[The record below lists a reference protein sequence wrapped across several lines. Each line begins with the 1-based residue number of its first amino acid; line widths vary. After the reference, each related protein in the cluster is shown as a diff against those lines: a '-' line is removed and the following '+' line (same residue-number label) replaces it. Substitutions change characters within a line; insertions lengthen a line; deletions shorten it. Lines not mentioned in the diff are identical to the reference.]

1 MPKKK
6 LAQKFQDWV
15 DARRR
20 FHLSPAHVQMA
31 RELGMNPRKL
41 GKIDNN
47 DQEPWKLPLPQFI
60 EHLYLKR
67 FGRERPE
74 VVVSIEE
81 RARQIEAKK
90 AAKRARKLERRAA
103 RLGGRPEPRAREDHP
118 RAELPSRGVVERAR
132 HSSGPR
138 ADVSCSSTQSSSSH
152 DMPFR
157 PGTFLVGPDR

>member
-1 MPKKK
+1 MDGGLPLLAEQGVTYMPEKR

-15 DARRR
+15 EARCR
-20 FHLSPAHVQMA
+20 FHLSHVHVQMA
-31 RELGMNPRKL
+31 RELGLNPKKL
-41 GKIDNN
+41 GKIDNH
-47 DQEPWKLPLPQFI
+47 DQEPWKLPLPHFI

-103 RLGGRPEPRAREDHP
+103 RKDLAGVRQPDELWPREKSDGETWKLR
-118 RAELPSRGVVERAR
+118 
-132 HSSGPR
+132 
-138 ADVSCSSTQSSSSH
+138 T
-152 DMPFR
+152 
-157 PGTFLVGPDR
+157 PGHG